1 MHIDIA
7 ATDVLAIPDQKYFGK
22 QVSSL
27 GWDLDSSTSYHRIL
41 KNLKLLLKVHVY
53 N

>member
-22 QVSSL
+22 QVSIYSPIPFFKSCPCEKNFYL
-27 GWDLDSSTSYHRIL
+27 AKFEWIL
-41 KNLKLLLKVHVY
+41 Y
-53 N
+53 YR